1 MSWNTVQ
8 DVFDKAIHWLDEQ
21 NESTGATL
29 TADTK
34 EYSLRTPNILNMYL
48 NVVYPFSDT
57 YTAREDGKRPYLEPV
72 SSMTDTMD
80 LDAYICMSVL
90 PYALAA
96 GLVKEENPSISNVAL
111 QIYAENLGHARS
123 TLPASVEDVENV
135 YGGIEYG
142 EFSRWY

>member
-29 TADTK
+29 TSDTK
-34 EYSLRTPNILNMYL
+34 EYSLRTPNILNTYL
-48 NVVYPFSDT
+48 NVVYPYSDT
-57 YTAREDGKRPYLEPV
+57 YAAREDGRRPYLEPV
-72 SSMTDTMD
+72 TKMTDELD

-96 GLVKEENPSISNVAL
+96 GLVKEENPSIANVAL
-111 QIYAENLGHARS
+111 QIYNENLNQAKA
-123 TLPASVEDVENV
+123 TLPSTVGDIENV

-142 EFSRWY
+142 KFSQWY

>member
-1 MSWNTVQ
+1 MTS
-8 DVFDKAIHWLDEQ
+8 
-21 NESTGATL
+21 
-29 TADTK
+29 DTK
-34 EYSLRTPNILNMYL
+34 EYSLRTPDILNTYL
-48 NVVYPFSDT
+48 NVVYPYSDT
-57 YTAREDGKRPYLEPV
+57 YTEREDGKRPYLEPV
-72 SSMTDTMD
+72 SAMTDTMD

-96 GLVKEENPSISNVAL
+96 GLVKEENPSIANTAL

>member
-1 MSWNTVQ
+1 MSWNKVQ

-21 NESTGATL
+21 NESTGATM
-29 TADTK
+29 TSDTK
-34 EYSLRTPNILNMYL
+34 EYSLRTPNILNTYL

-57 YTAREDGKRPYLEPV
+57 YAPREDGKRPYLEPV
-72 SSMTDTMD
+72 TSMTDEMD
-80 LDAYICMSVL
+80 LDAFICMSVL

-111 QIYAENLGHARS
+111 QIYAENLGQARS

>member
-21 NESTGATL
+21 NESTGATM
-29 TADTK
+29 TSDTK
-34 EYSLRTPNILNMYL
+34 EYSLRTPDILNTYL

-72 SSMTDTMD
+72 TAMADEMD
-80 LDAYICMSVL
+80 LDAFICMSVL

-111 QIYAENLGHARS
+111 QIYAENLGQARS

>member
-21 NESTGATL
+21 NESTGATM
-29 TADTK
+29 TSDTK
-34 EYSLRTPNILNMYL
+34 EYSLRTPDILNTYL

-57 YTAREDGKRPYLEPV
+57 YAPREDGKRPYLEPV
-72 SSMTDTMD
+72 TAMADEMD
-80 LDAYICMSVL
+80 LDAFICMSVL

-96 GLVKEENPSISNVAL
+96 GLVKEENPSIANVAL
-111 QIYAENLGHARS
+111 QIYAENLGQARS

>member
-21 NESTGATL
+21 NESTGATM
-29 TADTK
+29 TSDTK
-34 EYSLRTPNILNMYL
+34 EYSLRTPDILNTYL

-57 YTAREDGKRPYLEPV
+57 YAPREDGKRPYLEPV
-72 SSMTDTMD
+72 TAMADEMD
-80 LDAYICMSVL
+80 LDAFICMSVL

-111 QIYAENLGHARS
+111 QIYAENLGQARS

>member
-21 NESTGATL
+21 NESTGATM
-29 TADTK
+29 TSDTK
-34 EYSLRTPNILNMYL
+34 EYSLRTPDILNTYL

-96 GLVKEENPSISNVAL
+96 GLVKEENPSIANTAL

>member
-21 NESTGATL
+21 NESTGATM
-29 TADTK
+29 TSDTK
-34 EYSLRTPNILNMYL
+34 EYSLRTPDILNTYL

-72 SSMTDTMD
+72 TEMSDEMD
-80 LDAYICMSVL
+80 LDAFICMSVL

-111 QIYAENLGHARS
+111 QIYAENLGQARS

>member
-1 MSWNTVQ
+1 MSYNLVQ

-29 TADTK
+29 TSDTK

-48 NVVYPFSDT
+48 NVVYPASDT
-57 YTAREDGKRPYLEPV
+57 YAQLEDGKRPYLEPV
-72 SSMTDTMD
+72 TAMTDELD

-96 GLVKEENPSISNVAL
+96 GLVKEENPAIANTAL
-111 QIYAENLGHARS
+111 QIYAENLKAAQNS
-123 TLPASVEDVENV
+123 LPSSVGDIENV

-142 EFSRWY
+142 EFSRWS

>member
-21 NESTGATL
+21 NESTGATM
-29 TADTK
+29 TSDTK
-34 EYSLRTPNILNMYL
+34 EYSLRTPDILNTYL

-57 YTAREDGKRPYLEPV
+57 YAPREDGKRPYLEPV
-72 SSMTDTMD
+72 AAMTDEMD
-80 LDAYICMSVL
+80 LDAFICMSVL

-111 QIYAENLGHARS
+111 QIYAENLGQARS

>member
-21 NESTGATL
+21 NESTGATM
-29 TADTK
+29 TSDTK
-34 EYSLRTPNILNMYL
+34 EYSLRTPNILNTYL
-48 NVVYPFSDT
+48 NVVYPYSDT

-72 SSMTDTMD
+72 TAMADEMD
-80 LDAYICMSVL
+80 LDAFICMSVL

-96 GLVKEENPSISNVAL
+96 GLVKEENPSIANVAL
-111 QIYAENLGHARS
+111 QIYAENLGLARS

>member
-21 NESTGATL
+21 NESTGATM
-29 TADTK
+29 TSDTK
-34 EYSLRTPNILNMYL
+34 EYSLRTPNILNTYL

-57 YTAREDGKRPYLEPV
+57 YAPREDGKRPYLEPV
-72 SSMTDTMD
+72 TSMTDEMD

-111 QIYAENLGHARS
+111 QIYAENLGQARS

>member
-21 NESTGATL
+21 NESTGATM
-29 TADTK
+29 TSDTK
-34 EYSLRTPNILNMYL
+34 EYSLRTPNILNTYL
-48 NVVYPFSDT
+48 NVVYPYSDT

-72 SSMTDTMD
+72 TSMADEMD
-80 LDAYICMSVL
+80 LDAFICMSVL

-96 GLVKEENPSISNVAL
+96 GLVKEENPSIANVAL
-111 QIYAENLGHARS
+111 QIYAENLGQARS
-123 TLPASVEDVENV
+123 TLPASVEEVENV